1 MVVIM
6 FSKRLAELRR
16 QQNKTQQ
23 EMADYLGITRP
34 AFTAYESGTREPDYK
49 TLIKLADFLNTNTD
63 YLLGRTDNPSPTI
76 FSNNESI
83 REEAN
88 VAYFGK
94 TKEELTEE
102 EADRLKEELEMYR
115 ALKEKRMRENNV
127 T

>member
-1 MVVIM
+1 M

-49 TLIKLADFLNTNTD
+49 TLIMLADYLNTNTD

-76 FSNNESI
+76 FNNKESI

-115 ALKEKRMRENNV
+115 ALKEKRMKEQKN
-127 T
+127 